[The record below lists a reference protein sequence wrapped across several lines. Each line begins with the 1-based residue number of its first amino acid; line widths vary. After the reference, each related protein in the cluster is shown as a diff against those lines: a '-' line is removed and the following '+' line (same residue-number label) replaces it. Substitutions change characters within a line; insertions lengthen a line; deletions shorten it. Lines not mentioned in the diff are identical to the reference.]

1 MSRKGL
7 DTLQTNLVVADE
19 SRTDKT
25 ICLAVSPAL
34 KVFGIP
40 GRGRLFEVK
49 QKVREINLKRLKKAP
64 HHCFTG
70 SSADIRELREHL
82 EYEMGFIIAM
92 PHMALYIE
100 YSTHI
105 YQIYLRRIAAEDIHV
120 YSIDEV
126 MMDVSPYLN
135 LYQCSAKNLAK
146 QLIQDVQQET
156 GITATAGIGEN
167 LYLCKC
173 AMDIIAKHISPDKNG
188 VRIAEVDMHSYREK
202 LWTHRPLTD
211 FWRIGMGTAKKLE
224 AEGIYT
230 MGDLAR
236 CSIGQFEDYYNEDL
250 LYKMFGIKAELLID
264 HAWGY
269 KPCTMAAIKGY
280 RPSSSSLSVGQVLT
294 EPYTMDMAEVV
305 IKEMGDQL
313 SLRLVEKNLVCSSVG
328 MWIGFDARSLENSS
342 YQGETEMDFYG
353 RILPRSQGGT
363 VSFRIPLSSSNAITS
378 ALLNLFA
385 KIRDCS
391 FLVRRI
397 TVSANDTKDATKADY
412 HEVCCDT
419 LFSSSFEKKDAQ
431 IQNKESL
438 LKKKREH
445 RKRSWKLKDDTE
457 KMWS

>member
-1 MSRKGL
+1 
-7 DTLQTNLVVADE
+7 
-19 SRTDKT
+19 
-25 ICLAVSPAL
+25 
-34 KVFGIP
+34 
-40 GRGRLFEVK
+40 
-49 QKVREINLKRLKKAP
+49 
-64 HHCFTG
+64 
-70 SSADIRELREHL
+70 
-82 EYEMGFIIAM
+82 
-92 PHMALYIE
+92 
-100 YSTHI
+100 
-105 YQIYLRRIAAEDIHV
+105 
-120 YSIDEV
+120 
-126 MMDVSPYLN
+126 MDVIPYLN

-313 SLRLVEKNLVCSSVG
+313 SLRLVDKNLVCSSVG

-391 FLVRRI
+391 LLVRRI